1 MLDLPL
7 STHRNLIE
15 PLSGQMHLQKIL
27 VKRFLS
33 FIAQIEKSAKIVPR
47 KLHSCIRSDVRSTT
61 GKNLRKIL
69 LLTEKSH
76 VQNLNP
82 YDFKSVKHH
91 QLGDDEKWRV
101 ESLQELVNIKF
112 GKFELD
118 NFVKIGSSLCPLP
131 EDPLLSSSYFFMQ
144 FSRASFCSAKTNGG
158 TI

>member
-15 PLSGQMHLQKIL
+15 PLSGQMHLRKIL

-33 FIAQIEKSAKIVPR
+33 FIAQIEKSAKIVP
-47 KLHSCIRSDVRSTT
+47 KQLLNCIRSDVRSTT

-82 YDFKSVKHH
+82 YDFNSVKYH

-101 ESLQELVNIKF
+101 DSLEELINIKF
-112 GKFELD
+112 GKLELD
-118 NFVKIGSSLCPLP
+118 HFVP
-131 EDPLLSSSYFFMQ
+131 EEIEEMIIFVSTS
-144 FSRASFCSAKTNGG
+144 
-158 TI
+158 